1 VLAAI
6 CWEEV
11 TEEECINHSCDPNL
25 GFKGM
30 IELVALRDI
39 GSGEQVTFDYAMCM
53 TESYGDMECWCGS
66 ERCRGRFTGNDWKLP
81 ELQQRYRGHF
91 QPYIE
96 EKITRQFNQAMNI
109 YVEKC
114 ELGLGVFAVRDFA
127 KGEIILEF
135 IGQTIQLEDVLAKGV
150 LSGNPLQVGN
160 RTYILSR
167 QDFLLITPARQMRA
181 FVMTDYW
188 LRCDQLSVGR
198 KYDTTTQLRCWM
210 DSGQCSVSAA
220 YPIAASSSAIFIY
233 CHQKFSNTTFTLEWY
248 KISLPNV
255 SFPQNVHESTGIV
268 LTLLSIGLLAR
279 FAD

>member
-160 RTYILSR
+160 RTYIDLEPPGLFANHSCAPNAGIR
-167 QDFLLITPARQMRA
+167 HDRLLVALRSIKRGEEIRYDYSTTMLDGLWTMQCQCGVSNCRKLISDFYLLPPKIQQHYLHLGVVQDF
-181 FVMTDYW
+181 
-188 LRCDQLSVGR
+188 
-198 KYDTTTQLRCWM
+198 
-210 DSGQCSVSAA
+210 
-220 YPIAASSSAIFIY
+220 IAKRF
-233 CHQKFSNTTFTLEWY
+233 FSTER
-248 KISLPNV
+248 S
-255 SFPQNVHESTGIV
+255 
-268 LTLLSIGLLAR
+268 
-279 FAD
+279 